1 MPDTFGAILRG
12 ASRALG
18 IALILSFAA
27 AAAAATQADAQA
39 DGQASAPAG
48 AIDGV
53 ARSAHDNTPLPGVA
67 VVVEGTRLGALSDA
81 DGRFHISD
89 VPIGAHT
96 IVARRLGLDSLRRQ
110 VDVRN
115 GATTS
120 VELALRESAAMLE
133 PVIVSATREAERRG
147 ESSVTIDVLSADQI
161 RDAHASHPAQ
171 LLDRLPGVHVS
182 ELSGEG
188 HSMAI
193 RQPITTKPMYLYLED
208 GVPTRA
214 TGFFNHNAL
223 YEVNLPQA
231 SGVEILK
238 GPGTALYG
246 SDAIAG
252 VVNVLTEPPPA
263 APEARLSLEGGTYGY
278 ERLLAT
284 AGRPFSDG
292 GIRADLNLTR
302 SQGWRDDADYDR
314 QSATI
319 RWDHEGAT
327 GPTAR
332 TVLTGTHVHQQ
343 DVYTLGQQE
352 YDAESAVNRSPITF
366 RKVQALRFS
375 SALDWDRGSSD
386 FSLTPYARYDLL
398 QLIPYWQLTY
408 DPQLW
413 DTKNYSAGLL
423 AKYRHDFQPM
433 HARFI
438 GGVDMDYSPGSFTAD
453 GIITAPQGPENI
465 WASYQTGA
473 RQYDYD
479 VTYRSLSPYIHAE
492 ITPTSRLKL
501 NGGLRLDL
509 AGYAYDTK
517 IPPNEASDDLH
528 RVPPSTTVNYSHVS
542 PKFGAI
548 FDLGGGSSIYA
559 SYRHGFRAP
568 SQGQLFQQGSADN
581 TVDLEPV
588 TVDSYEVGIR
598 GQGWGK
604 LVYQLSTYDMTIHD
618 DIINYVRP
626 DNQRVA
632 TNAGE
637 TRHKGIE
644 ASVGAQLVPEL
655 RLDASY
661 SIAHQE
667 YVRWS
672 PSSTVSYD
680 SKLIDVAPRDLANV
694 LLTYSADFL
703 HGGRLALEWNHTGRY
718 PADPANTHYYSGHE
732 LLNLHA
738 NYYVAPSIQI
748 FARAIN
754 LANRRYAEIA
764 TYTAFQG
771 MQYNPGTPRTIYAGV
786 SYDWQRS
793 GQR

>member
-1 MPDTFGAILRG
+1 MPNKFGAILRG
-12 ASRALG
+12 ARALG
-18 IALILSFAA
+18 IAVILPAVA
-27 AAAAATQADAQA
+27 TAATAAVARAQ
-39 DGQASAPAG
+39 G
-48 AIDGV
+48 AIEGV
-53 ARSAHDNTPLPGVA
+53 VRSAHDNTPIPGVA
-67 VVVEGTRLGALSDA
+67 VVVEGTRLGALSDV
-81 DGRFHISD
+81 DGRFHIAE
-89 VPIGAHT
+89 VPAGT
-96 IVARRLGLDSLRRQ
+96 QTVVARRLGLDSLKKQ
-110 VDVRN
+110 VEVRD
-115 GATTS
+115 GATSS
-120 VELALRESAAMLE
+120 VELSLRESAAVLE
-133 PVIVSATREAERRG
+133 PVVVSATREAERRS
-147 ESSVTIDVLSADQI
+147 ESSVTIDVLGADQI

-231 SGVEILK
+231 GGVEILK

-263 APEARLSLEGGTYGY
+263 APEAKLSLEGGNYGY

-284 AGRPFSDG
+284 AGTPFSDG

-302 SQGWRDDADYDR
+302 SQGWRDGSDYDR

-319 RWDHEGAT
+319 RWDHEGAS
-327 GPTAR
+327 GPTAH
-332 TVLTGTHVHQQ
+332 TVLTGTHVNQH
-343 DVYTLGQQE
+343 DVYTLDQTD
-352 YDAESAVNRSPITF
+352 YDAESPLNRSPIAF
-366 RKVQALRFS
+366 RKVDALRFS
-375 SALDWDRGSSD
+375 SALEWGSGSSTI
-386 FSLTPYARYDLL
+386 SLTPYARYDVL

-408 DPQLW
+408 DPQIW

-423 AKYRHDFQPM
+423 AKYRRDFEPL

-453 GIITAPQGPENI
+453 QIITSTQGPEQI
-465 WASYQTGA
+465 WGSYQTGA

-479 VTYRSLSPYIHAE
+479 VTYRSLSPYVHAE
-492 ITPTSRLKL
+492 INPTSRLKV

-509 AGYAYDTK
+509 AGYVYDTK
-517 IPPNEASDDLH
+517 IAPNEAADEQH
-528 RVPPSTTVNYSHVS
+528 RVPPSTTVSYTHLS
-542 PKFGAI
+542 PKVGAT
-548 FDLGGGSSIYA
+548 FDINTAASLYA

-581 TVDLEPV
+581 TVDLKPV
-588 TVDSYEVGIR
+588 TVDSYEIGVR

-604 LVYQLSTYDMTIHD
+604 LVYQLSAYDMTIHD
-618 DIINYVRP
+618 DIITYVRP

-632 TNAGE
+632 TNAGK

-644 ASVGAQLVPEL
+644 ASVGAQLVPQL
-655 RLDASY
+655 RVDASY

-680 SKLIDVAPRDLANV
+680 GKLIDVAPRDLANV
-694 LLTYSADFL
+694 LLTWSPGFMHD
-703 HGGRLALEWNHTGRY
+703 GKLALEWNHTGRY
-718 PADPANTHYYSGHE
+718 AADPANTHYYPGHE
-732 LLNLHA
+732 LFNVHA
-738 NYYVAPSIQI
+738 NYYVAPSIQL

-754 LANRRYAEIA
+754 LTDRRYAEIA

-771 MQYNPGTPRTIYAGV
+771 MQYNPGAPRTIYAGV

>member
-1 MPDTFGAILRG
+1 
-12 ASRALG
+12 RALG
-18 IALILSFAA
+18 IALILPAVATAATAA
-27 AAAAATQADAQA
+27 AARAQ
-39 DGQASAPAG
+39 G

-53 ARSAHDNTPLPGVA
+53 VRSAGNTPIPGVA
-67 VVVEGTRLGALSDA
+67 VVVEGTRLGALSDV
-81 DGRFHISD
+81 DGRFHIAE
-89 VPIGAHT
+89 VPSGTHT
-96 IVARRLGLDSLRRQ
+96 IVARRLGLDSLKKQ
-110 VDVRN
+110 VDIRD
-115 GATTS
+115 GATIS
-120 VELALRESAAMLE
+120 VELVLRESAAVLE
-133 PVIVSATREAERRG
+133 PVVVSATREAERRS
-147 ESSVTIDVLSADQI
+147 ESSVTIDVLDTDQI

-231 SGVEILK
+231 GGVEILK

-263 APEARLSLEGGTYGY
+263 THQAKFSLEGGTYGY

-284 AGRPFSDG
+284 AGTPFSDG

-302 SQGWRDDADYDR
+302 SQGWRDGSDYDR

-319 RWDHEGAT
+319 RWDHEGES
-327 GPTAR
+327 GPTAH
-332 TVLTGTHVHQQ
+332 TVLTGTHVNQH
-343 DVYTLGQQE
+343 DVYTLGQA
-352 YDAESAVNRSPITF
+352 DFDIESPVNRSPIAF
-366 RKVQALRFS
+366 RKVNALRAS
-375 SALDWDRGSSD
+375 SALEWDAGSSTI
-386 FSLTPYARYDLL
+386 SLTPYARYDVL

-408 DPQLW
+408 DPQIW

-423 AKYRHDFQPM
+423 AKYRHDFEPLRT
-433 HARFI
+433 RFI

-453 GIITAPQGPENI
+453 RIITSTQGPEQI

-479 VTYRSLSPYIHAE
+479 VTYRSLSPYVHTE
-492 ITPTSRLKL
+492 INPTSRLKL

-509 AGYAYDTK
+509 AGYVYHTK
-517 IPPNEASDDLH
+517 IAPEEATDELH
-528 RVPPSTTVNYSHVS
+528 LVPPSTTVSYTHLS
-542 PKFGAI
+542 PKLGAN
-548 FDLGGGSSIYA
+548 FDINSAASLYA

-568 SQGQLFQQGSADN
+568 SQSQLFQQGSADN
-581 TVDLEPV
+581 TVDLKPV
-588 TVDSYEVGIR
+588 TVDSYEIGVR

-604 LVYQLSTYDMTIHD
+604 LVYQLSAYDMTIHD
-618 DIINYVRP
+618 DIITYVRP

-632 TNAGE
+632 TNAGK

-644 ASVGAQLVPEL
+644 ASVGAQLVPRL

-680 SKLIDVAPRDLANV
+680 GKLIDVAPRDLANV
-694 LLTYSADFL
+694 LLTWSPGFMHD
-703 HGGRLALEWNHTGRY
+703 GKLALEWNHTGRY
-718 PADPANTHYYSGHE
+718 AADPANTHFYPGHE
-732 LLNLHA
+732 LFNVHA

-754 LANRRYAEIA
+754 LADRRYAEIA

-771 MQYNPGTPRTIYAGV
+771 MQYNPGAPRTIYAGV
-786 SYDWQRS
+786 SYDWQGS

>member
-1 MPDTFGAILRG
+1 MPDSFGAILSCAR
-12 ASRALG
+12 RALG
-18 IALILSFAA
+18 IALVLPAVATAA
-27 AAAAATQADAQA
+27 AAAASAQ
-39 DGQASAPAG
+39 G

-67 VVVEGTRLGALSDA
+67 VVVAGTRLGALSDV
-81 DGRFHISD
+81 DGHFHISD
-89 VPIGAHT
+89 VPVGTHT
-96 IVARRLGLDSLRRQ
+96 IVARRLGLDSLARQ
-110 VDVRN
+110 VEIRE
-115 GATTS
+115 GAATS
-120 VELALRESAAMLE
+120 VNLALRESAAMLE
-133 PVIVSATREAERRG
+133 PVVVSATREAQRRG
-147 ESSVTIDVLSADQI
+147 ESSVTIDVLDADQI

-231 SGVEILK
+231 SGVEVLK

-263 APEARLSLEGGTYGY
+263 TPEASFSLEGGTYGY

-284 AGRPFSDG
+284 AGTPFSDG
-292 GIRADLNLTR
+292 GIRGDLNITR
-302 SQGWRDDADYDR
+302 SKGWRDGSDYDR
-314 QSATI
+314 QSGTI
-319 RWDHEGAT
+319 RWDREGSS
-327 GPTAR
+327 GPDAH
-332 TVLTGTHVHQQ
+332 TVLTGTHVDQH
-343 DVYTLGQQE
+343 DVYTLGQAN
-352 YDAESAVNRSPITF
+352 YDAESTVNRSPIAF
-366 RKVQALRFS
+366 RKVDALRFS
-375 SALDWDRGSSD
+375 SALEWDAGNATV
-386 FSLTPYARYDLL
+386 SLTPYARYDVL

-408 DPQLW
+408 DPQIW

-423 AKYRHDFQPM
+423 AKYRRDFEPM

-438 GGVDMDYSPGSFTAD
+438 GGVDVDYSPGSFTAD
-453 GIITAPQGPENI
+453 QIITSTQGPEQI
-465 WASYQTGA
+465 WGSYQTGV

-479 VTYRSLSPYIHAE
+479 VTYRSLSPYVHAE
-492 ITPTSRLKL
+492 LTPTSRLKV
-501 NGGLRLDL
+501 NGGLRLDM
-509 AGYAYDTK
+509 AGYVYDTK
-517 IPPNEASDDLH
+517 IAPDEAADALH
-528 RVPPSTTVNYSHVS
+528 KVPHSTTVNYTHLS
-542 PKFGAI
+542 PKLGAT
-548 FDLGGGSSIYA
+548 FDLGSGSSLYA

-568 SQGQLFQQGSADN
+568 SQGKLFQHGSADN
-581 TVDLEPV
+581 TVDLKPV
-588 TVDSYEVGIR
+588 TVDSYEVGVR

-604 LVYQLSTYDMTIHD
+604 MVYQLSAYDMTIHD
-618 DIINYVRP
+618 DIITYVRP

-644 ASVGAQLVPEL
+644 ASAGVQPVPWF

-680 SKLIDVAPRDLANV
+680 GKLIDVAPRDLANV
-694 LLTYSADFL
+694 LLTYTPDFL
-703 HGGRLALEWNHTGRY
+703 HGGRVAFEWNHTGRY

-732 LLNLHA
+732 LFNLHA

>member
-1 MPDTFGAILRG
+1 MPDKFGAILRG
-12 ASRALG
+12 ARALG
-18 IALILSFAA
+18 IALILQAVATAATAA
-27 AAAAATQADAQA
+27 AARAQ
-39 DGQASAPAG
+39 G

-53 ARSAHDNTPLPGVA
+53 VRSAHDNTPIPGVA
-67 VVVEGTRLGALSDA
+67 VVVQGTRLGALSDV
-81 DGRFHISD
+81 DGRFHIAA
-89 VPIGAHT
+89 VPVGTHT
-96 IVARRLGLDSLRRQ
+96 IVARRLGLDSLKQQ
-110 VDVRN
+110 VEVRD
-115 GATTS
+115 GATSS
-120 VELALRESAAMLE
+120 VELALRESAAVLE
-133 PVIVSATREAERRG
+133 PVVVSATREAERRS
-147 ESSVTIDVLSADQI
+147 ESSVTIDVLGADQI

-231 SGVEILK
+231 GGVEILK

-263 APEARLSLEGGTYGY
+263 TPQAKFSLEGGTYGY

-284 AGRPFSDG
+284 AGTPFSDG
-292 GIRADLNLTR
+292 GIRADINLTR
-302 SQGWRDDADYDR
+302 SQGWRDGSDYDR

-319 RWDHEGAT
+319 RWDHEGAS
-327 GPTAR
+327 GPAAH
-332 TVLTGTHVHQQ
+332 TVLTGTHVNQH
-343 DVYTLGQQE
+343 DVYTLDQTD
-352 YDAESAVNRSPITF
+352 YDAENPVNRSPIAF
-366 RKVQALRFS
+366 RKVDALRFS
-375 SALDWDRGSSD
+375 SALEWGAGNSTI
-386 FSLTPYARYDLL
+386 SLTPYARYDVL

-408 DPQLW
+408 DPQIW

-423 AKYRHDFQPM
+423 AKYRRDFEPL
-433 HARFI
+433 HTRFI

-453 GIITAPQGPENI
+453 QIITSTQGPGRI

-479 VTYRSLSPYIHAE
+479 VTYRSLSPYVHAE
-492 ITPTSRLKL
+492 VNPTSRLKV
-501 NGGLRLDL
+501 NGGLRLDI
-509 AGYAYDTK
+509 AGYVYDTK
-517 IPPNEASDDLH
+517 IAPNEAADEQH
-528 RVPPSTTVNYSHVS
+528 RVPSSTTVSYTHLS
-542 PKFGAI
+542 PKLGAT
-548 FDLGGGSSIYA
+548 FDINSAASLYA

-581 TVDLEPV
+581 TVDLRPV
-588 TVDSYEVGIR
+588 TVDSYEIGVR

-604 LVYQLSTYDMTIHD
+604 LVYQLSAYDMTIHD
-618 DIINYVRP
+618 DIITYVRP

-644 ASVGAQLVPEL
+644 ASVGAQLVPQL

-680 SKLIDVAPRDLANV
+680 GKLIDVAPRDLANV
-694 LLTYSADFL
+694 LLSWSPGFMHD
-703 HGGRLALEWNHTGRY
+703 GKLALEWNHTGRY
-718 PADPANTHYYSGHE
+718 AADPANTHFYPGHE
-732 LLNLHA
+732 LFNVHA

-754 LANRRYAEIA
+754 LTDRRYAEIA

-771 MQYNPGTPRTIYAGV
+771 MQYNPGAPRTIYAGV

>member
-1 MPDTFGAILRG
+1 MPDSFGAILRC
-12 ASRALG
+12 AARALG
-18 IALILSFAA
+18 IALILPTVASAATAA
-27 AAAAATQADAQA
+27 AASAQ
-39 DGQASAPAG
+39 G
-48 AIDGV
+48 AIEGV

-89 VPIGAHT
+89 VPAGTHT
-96 IVARRLGLDSLRRQ
+96 IVARRLGLDSLKRQ
-110 VDVRN
+110 VEISD

-120 VELALRESAAMLE
+120 VELALRESAAILE
-133 PVIVSATREAERRG
+133 PVVVSATREAQRRG
-147 ESSVTIDVLSADQI
+147 ESSVTIDVLDADQI

-231 SGVEILK
+231 GGVEVLK

-263 APEARLSLEGGTYGY
+263 TPEARLSLEGGTYGY

-284 AGRPFSDG
+284 AGTPFSDG

-302 SQGWRDDADYDR
+302 SQGWRDGSDYDR
-314 QSATI
+314 QSATV
-319 RWDHEGAT
+319 RWDSEGAS
-327 GPTAR
+327 GPTAH
-332 TVLTGTHVHQQ
+332 TVLTGTHVHQH
-343 DVYTLGQQE
+343 DVYTLDQTD
-352 YDAESAVNRSPITF
+352 YDAESAVNRSPIAF
-366 RKVQALRFS
+366 RKVDALRFS
-375 SALDWDRGSSD
+375 SALEWDAGNSTV
-386 FSLTPYARYDLL
+386 SLTPYARYDVL

-408 DPQLW
+408 DPQIW

-423 AKYRHDFQPM
+423 AKYRRDFEPM
-433 HARFI
+433 RARFI
-438 GGVDMDYSPGSFTAD
+438 GGVDLDYSPGSFTAD
-453 GIITAPQGPENI
+453 QIITSTQGAENI

-479 VTYRSLSPYIHAE
+479 VTYRSVSPYIHAE
-492 ITPTSRLKL
+492 LAPTSRFKV

-509 AGYAYDTK
+509 AGYVYDTK
-517 IPPNEASDDLH
+517 LPPNEASDEQH
-528 RVPPSTTVNYSHVS
+528 RVPPSTTVNYRHLS
-542 PKFGAI
+542 PKLGAT
-548 FDLGGGSSIYA
+548 FDLGGGSSLYG

-581 TVDLEPV
+581 TVDLKPV
-588 TVDSYEVGIR
+588 TVDSYEMGVR

-604 LVYQLSTYDMTIHD
+604 LVYQLSAYDMIIHD

-632 TNAGE
+632 TNAGK

-644 ASVGAQLVPEL
+644 ASIGAQLVSEL

-672 PSSTVSYD
+672 PSSTVSYGG
-680 SKLIDVAPRDLANV
+680 KLIDVAPRDLASV
-694 LLTYSADFL
+694 LLTYSPGFL
-703 HGGRLALEWNHTGRY
+703 HGGRVAFEWGHTGRY
-718 PADPANTHYYSGHE
+718 PADPANTHFYSGHE
-732 LLNLHA
+732 LFNLHA

-754 LANRRYAEIA
+754 LADRRYAEIA
-764 TYTAFQG
+764 TYTPFQG

-793 GQR
+793 AQK

>member
-1 MPDTFGAILRG
+1 MPDMFGAILHG
-12 ASRALG
+12 ARALG
-18 IALILSFAA
+18 IALILPAIVNTTMSAA
-27 AAAAATQADAQA
+27 AHAQ
-39 DGQASAPAG
+39 G

-53 ARSAHDNTPLPGVA
+53 VRSAHDNTPIPGVA
-67 VVVEGTRLGALSDA
+67 VVVEGTRLGALSDV
-81 DGRFHISD
+81 DGRFHIAE
-89 VPIGAHT
+89 VPAGAHT
-96 IVARRLGLDSLRRQ
+96 IVARRLGLDSLEKK
-110 VDVRN
+110 VEVRD
-115 GATTS
+115 GATSS
-120 VELALRESAAMLE
+120 VELALRESAAVLE
-133 PVIVSATREAERRG
+133 PVVVSATREAERRS
-147 ESSVTIDVLSADQI
+147 ESSVTIDVLGADQI

-231 SGVEILK
+231 GGVEILK

-263 APEARLSLEGGTYGY
+263 TPQAKFSLEGGTYGY

-284 AGRPFSDG
+284 AGTPFSDG

-302 SQGWRDDADYDR
+302 SQGWRDGSDYDR
-314 QSATI
+314 QSATV
-319 RWDHEGAT
+319 RWDREGAS
-327 GPTAR
+327 GPTAH
-332 TVLTGTHVHQQ
+332 TVLTGTHVYQH
-343 DVYTLGQQE
+343 DVYTLDQTDF
-352 YDAESAVNRSPITF
+352 DAESPVNRSPIAF
-366 RKVQALRFS
+366 RKVDALRFS
-375 SALDWDRGSSD
+375 SALEWGAGNSTI
-386 FSLTPYARYDLL
+386 SLTPYARYDVL

-408 DPQLW
+408 DPQIW

-423 AKYRHDFQPM
+423 AKYRRDFEPLD
-433 HARFI
+433 ARFI
-438 GGVDMDYSPGSFTAD
+438 GGVDVDYSPGSFTAD
-453 GIITAPQGPENI
+453 QIITSTQGPEQI
-465 WASYQTGA
+465 WASYETGA

-479 VTYRSLSPYIHAE
+479 VTYRSLSPYVHAE
-492 ITPTSRLKL
+492 INPTSRLKV

-509 AGYAYDTK
+509 AGYSYDTK
-517 IPPNEASDDLH
+517 IAPSEATDELH
-528 RVPPSTTVNYSHVS
+528 RVPPSTTVNYTHLS
-542 PKFGAI
+542 PKLGAT
-548 FDLGGGSSIYA
+548 FDINTAASLYA

-581 TVDLEPV
+581 TVVLKPV
-588 TVDSYEVGIR
+588 TVDSYEIGVR

-604 LVYQLSTYDMTIHD
+604 LVYQLSAYDMTIHD
-618 DIINYVRP
+618 DIITYVRP

-632 TNAGE
+632 TNAGK

-644 ASVGAQLVPEL
+644 ASVGAQLVPQL

-680 SKLIDVAPRDLANV
+680 GKLIDVAPRDLANV
-694 LLTYSADFL
+694 LLTWSPGFMHD
-703 HGGRLALEWNHTGRY
+703 GKLALEWNHTGRY
-718 PADPANTHYYSGHE
+718 AADPANTHFYPGHE
-732 LLNLHA
+732 LFNVHA
-738 NYYVAPSIQI
+738 NLYVAPSIQL

-754 LANRRYAEIA
+754 LTDRRYAEIA

-771 MQYNPGTPRTIYAGV
+771 MQYNPGSPRTIYAGV
-786 SYDWQRS
+786 SYDWQRN

>member
-1 MPDTFGAILRG
+1 MPDTFGAILPC
-12 ASRALG
+12 AARALG
-18 IALILSFAA
+18 IALILPAVATAA
-27 AAAAATQADAQA
+27 AAAASAQ
-39 DGQASAPAG
+39 G

-53 ARSAHDNTPLPGVA
+53 ARSARDSTPLPGVA

-81 DGRFHISD
+81 GGHFHISG
-89 VPIGAHT
+89 VPAGTRT
-96 IVARRLGLDSLRRQ
+96 IVARRLGLDSLKQQ
-110 VDVRN
+110 VSVRD
-115 GATTS
+115 GATVS
-120 VELALRESAAMLE
+120 VELALRESAAVLE
-133 PVIVSATREAERRG
+133 PVVVSATREAERRG
-147 ESSVTIDVLSADQI
+147 ESSVTIDVLGADQI

-231 SGVEILK
+231 GGVEVLK

-263 APEARLSLEGGTYGY
+263 TPQAELSLEGGTYGY

-284 AGRPFSDG
+284 AGTPFSDG

-302 SQGWRDDADYDR
+302 SQGWRDGADYDR
-314 QSATI
+314 QSATV
-319 RWDHEGAT
+319 RWDHEGAS
-327 GPTAR
+327 GPTAH
-332 TVLTGTHVHQQ
+332 TVLTGTHVHQH
-343 DVYTLGQQE
+343 DVYTLDQAD
-352 YDAESAVNRSPITF
+352 YDAESTVNRSPIAF
-366 RKVQALRFS
+366 RKVQALRLS
-375 SALDWDRGSSD
+375 SALEWDAGSSSTI
-386 FSLTPYARYDLL
+386 SLTPYARYDVL

-408 DPQLW
+408 DPQIW
-413 DTKNYSAGLL
+413 DTRNYSAGLL
-423 AKYRHDFQPM
+423 AKYRRDFQPL

-438 GGVDMDYSPGSFTAD
+438 GGVDLDYSPGSFTAD
-453 GIITAPQGPENI
+453 QIIMATRGPEDI
-465 WASYQTGA
+465 WASYTTGA

-479 VTYRSLSPYIHAE
+479 VTYRSASPYVHLE
-492 ITPTSRLKL
+492 ITPTARLKV

-509 AGYAYDTK
+509 AGYVYDTK
-517 IPPNEASDDLH
+517 LPADESSDNLH
-528 RVPPSTTVNYSHVS
+528 RVPPSTTVNYSHLS
-542 PKFGAI
+542 PKLGAT
-548 FDLGGGSSIYA
+548 FDLGRGSSLYA

-581 TVDLEPV
+581 TVGLEPV
-588 TVDSYEVGIR
+588 TVDSYEVGVR

-604 LVYQLSTYDMTIHD
+604 LVYQLSAYDMTIHD
-618 DIINYVRP
+618 DIIDYVRP

-637 TRHKGIE
+637 TRHRGIE
-644 ASVGAQLVPEL
+644 ASIGAQVVSQL

-667 YVRWS
+667 YVHWS

-680 SKLIDVAPRDLANV
+680 GKLIDVAPRDLASV
-694 LLTYSADFL
+694 LLTYSPNIL
-703 HGGRLALEWNHTGRY
+703 RGGRVAFEWSHTGRY

-732 LLNLHA
+732 LFNLHA

-754 LANRRYAEIA
+754 LANRRYAEIV

-771 MQYNPGTPRTIYAGV
+771 MQYNPGTPRTIYAGI

-793 GQR
+793 GQK

>member
-1 MPDTFGAILRG
+1 MPDKFGAILRG
-12 ASRALG
+12 ARALG
-18 IALILSFAA
+18 IALILQAVATAATAA
-27 AAAAATQADAQA
+27 AARAQ
-39 DGQASAPAG
+39 G

-53 ARSAHDNTPLPGVA
+53 VRSAHDNTPIPGVA
-67 VVVEGTRLGALSDA
+67 VVVQGTRLGALSDV
-81 DGRFHISD
+81 DGRFHIAA
-89 VPIGAHT
+89 VPVGTHT
-96 IVARRLGLDSLRRQ
+96 IVARRLGLDSLKQQ
-110 VDVRN
+110 VEVRD
-115 GATTS
+115 GATSS
-120 VELALRESAAMLE
+120 VELALRESAAVLE
-133 PVIVSATREAERRG
+133 PVVVSATREAERRS
-147 ESSVTIDVLSADQI
+147 ESSVTIDVLGADQI

-231 SGVEILK
+231 GGVEILK

-263 APEARLSLEGGTYGY
+263 TPQAKFSLEGGTYGY

-284 AGRPFSDG
+284 AGTPFSDG

-302 SQGWRDDADYDR
+302 SQGWRDGSDYDR

-319 RWDHEGAT
+319 RWDHEGAS
-327 GPTAR
+327 GPAAH
-332 TVLTGTHVHQQ
+332 TVLTGTHVNQH
-343 DVYTLGQQE
+343 DVYTLDQTD
-352 YDAESAVNRSPITF
+352 YDAENPVNRSPIAF
-366 RKVQALRFS
+366 RKVDALRFS
-375 SALDWDRGSSD
+375 SALEWGAGNSTI
-386 FSLTPYARYDLL
+386 SLTPYARYDVL

-408 DPQLW
+408 DPQIW

-423 AKYRHDFQPM
+423 AKYRRDFEPL
-433 HARFI
+433 HTRFI

-453 GIITAPQGPENI
+453 QIITSTQGPGRI

-479 VTYRSLSPYIHAE
+479 VTYRSLSPYVHAE
-492 ITPTSRLKL
+492 VNPTSRLKV
-501 NGGLRLDL
+501 NGGLRLDI
-509 AGYAYDTK
+509 AGYVYDTK
-517 IPPNEASDDLH
+517 IAPNEAADEQH
-528 RVPPSTTVNYSHVS
+528 RVPSSTTVSYTHLS
-542 PKFGAI
+542 PKLGAT
-548 FDLGGGSSIYA
+548 FDINSAASLYA

-581 TVDLEPV
+581 TVDLRPV
-588 TVDSYEVGIR
+588 TVDSYEIGVR

-604 LVYQLSTYDMTIHD
+604 LVYQLSAYDMTIHD
-618 DIINYVRP
+618 DIITYVRP

-644 ASVGAQLVPEL
+644 ASVGAQLVPQL

-680 SKLIDVAPRDLANV
+680 GKLIDVAPRDLANV
-694 LLTYSADFL
+694 LLSWSPGFMHD
-703 HGGRLALEWNHTGRY
+703 GKLALEWNHTGRY
-718 PADPANTHYYSGHE
+718 AADPANTQFYPGHE
-732 LLNLHA
+732 LFNVHA

-754 LANRRYAEIA
+754 LTDRRYAEIA

-771 MQYNPGTPRTIYAGV
+771 MQYNPGAPRTIYAGV

>member
-1 MPDTFGAILRG
+1 MPDKFGAILRG
-12 ASRALG
+12 ARALG
-18 IALILSFAA
+18 IAIILPAVVIAATAA
-27 AAAAATQADAQA
+27 AASAQGA
-39 DGQASAPAG
+39 VDGT
-48 AIDGV
+48 
-53 ARSAHDNTPLPGVA
+53 ARSARDDTPLPGVA

-81 DGRFHISD
+81 DGRFHIAD
-89 VPIGAHT
+89 VPAGAHT
-96 IVARRLGLDSLRRQ
+96 IVARRLGLDSLKKQ
-110 VDVRN
+110 VEVRD
-115 GATTS
+115 GETAS
-120 VELALRESAAMLE
+120 VDFALRESAAMLE
-133 PVIVSATREAERRG
+133 PVVVSATREAERRS
-147 ESSVTIDVLSADQI
+147 ESSVTIDVLGADQI

-231 SGVEILK
+231 GGVEILK

-263 APEARLSLEGGTYGY
+263 TPEAKLSVEGGTYGY

-284 AGRPFSDG
+284 AGTPFSDG

-302 SQGWRDDADYDR
+302 SQGWRDGADYDR
-314 QSATI
+314 QSATV
-319 RWDHEGAT
+319 RWDREGAS
-327 GPTAR
+327 GPTAHS
-332 TVLTGTHVHQQ
+332 VLTGTHVDQH
-343 DVYTLGQQE
+343 DVYTLGQAD
-352 YDAESAVNRSPITF
+352 YDAGSTVNRSPIAF
-366 RKVQALRFS
+366 RKVDALRFS
-375 SALDWDRGSSD
+375 SALEWGAGNSSV
-386 FSLTPYARYDLL
+386 SLTPYARYDVLR
-398 QLIPYWQLTY
+398 LIPYWQLTY
-408 DPQLW
+408 DPQIW

-423 AKYRHDFQPM
+423 AKYRRDFQPLR
-433 HARFI
+433 ARFI
-438 GGVDMDYSPGSFTAD
+438 GGVDLDYSPGSFTAD
-453 GIITAPQGPENI
+453 QIITSTQGPEKI

-479 VTYRSLSPYIHAE
+479 VTYRSLSPYVHAE
-492 ITPTSRLKL
+492 INPTSRLKV
-501 NGGLRLDL
+501 NGGLRLDM
-509 AGYAYDTK
+509 AGYVYDTK
-517 IPPNEASDDLH
+517 IAPDEAADQLH
-528 RVPPSTTVNYSHVS
+528 KVPPSTTVNYTHLS
-542 PKFGAI
+542 PKLGAT
-548 FDLGGGSSIYA
+548 FDLDPAASLYA

-581 TVDLEPV
+581 TVGLKPV
-588 TVDSYEVGIR
+588 TVDSYEIGVR

-604 LVYQLSTYDMTIHD
+604 LVYQLSAYDMTIHD

-632 TNAGE
+632 TNAGK

-644 ASVGAQLVPEL
+644 ASVGAQLVPQL

-661 SIAHQE
+661 SIANQE

-680 SKLIDVAPRDLANV
+680 GKLIDVAPRDLANV
-694 LLTYSADFL
+694 LITWSPAFL
-703 HGGRLALEWNHTGRY
+703 HDGKLAFEWNHTGRY
-718 PADPANTHYYSGHE
+718 PADPANTRYYSGHE
-732 LLNLHA
+732 LFNLHA

-754 LANRRYAEIA
+754 LTDRRYAEIA

-793 GQR
+793 VQ